1 MLIQY
6 KVNFLQIPDFFPN
19 VQNCRDLIYL
29 YFIKIELGPM
39 DNYDIIIYSDGS
51 SLGNPGPGGFGA
63 VIIEGGSR
71 EEISGGFR
79 KTTNNR
85 MELLAAIHALR
96 SIDGAG
102 KSILLNSDSKLMI
115 DAFKQNWIG
124 GWKRR
129 NWRKSNGDGVLNKD
143 LWEELDRQ
151 ANRHKVSFKWVKG
164 HVGIPEN
171 ERCDEL
177 AKQAAEYDELPVDTG
192 YEGLPG
198 IPVYEIEPSSTQ
210 SKIILIRQEEWT
222 LENQKFTFQLLETDG
237 GEMKLKIL
245 QNDETNIGSV
255 VAVEDNIN
263 RLLEALGSFI
273 EADKE

>member
-1 MLIQY
+1 
-6 KVNFLQIPDFFPN
+6 
-19 VQNCRDLIYL
+19 
-29 YFIKIELGPM
+29 M